1 MLILLVLEVM
11 ISTVSAHAWDRYTEP
26 ESVVSICTVGTDPV
40 TCTSKDGDDVIDKDD
55 TAESIT
61 IAVFL
66 QPTAVRCVAQKGSPI
81 ETALILPEILI
92 VVFLHP
98 NTWTV

>member
-1 MLILLVLEVM
+1 MLMLLVFEVM
-11 ISTVSAHAWDRYTEP
+11 ISTVSAHAWDRYTDP

-40 TCTSKDGDDVIDKDD
+40 TCTSNEGDDVMDSDD

-66 QPTAVRCVAQKGSPI
+66 QPTAVSFVTDK
-81 ETALILPEILI
+81 ETYPS
-92 VVFLHP
+92 
-98 NTWTV
+98 